1 MYIHVLNSFDSA
13 NINIILHYANVR
25 DSILI
30 LNDDVLCYYKMLTDK
45 EHIIISRIVQRIK
58 ELRDKNNKSQREVYY
73 NTNVS
78 IGRIE
83 QGNENIKITT
93 LMTLCKYF
101 NVSIS
106 DFLKDIE
113 QDLD

>member
-1 MYIHVLNSFDSA
+1 MVFA
-13 NINIILHYANVR
+13 NAH

-30 LNDDVLCYYKMLTDK
+30 LNLDVLCYTTMLTEK

-58 ELRDKNNKSQREVYY
+58 ELRYKNNKSQREVYF
-73 NTNVS
+73 NTSVS

-83 QGNENIKITT
+83 QGNENIKLTT
-93 LMTLCKYF
+93 LLTLCQYF
-101 NVSIS
+101 NITLS

-113 QDLD
+113 KDLD

>member
-1 MYIHVLNSFDSA
+1 MLFDNA
-13 NINIILHYANVR
+13 H

-30 LNDDVLCYYKMLTDK
+30 INDSVLCYYKMLTDR
-45 EHIIISRIVQRIK
+45 EHIIICRIVQRIK
-58 ELRDKNNKSQREVYY
+58 ELRDKNNKSQREVYF

-93 LMTLCKYF
+93 LITLCKYF
-101 NVSIS
+101 NISIS

-113 QDLD
+113 KDLD

>member
-1 MYIHVLNSFDSA
+1 MFDTA
-13 NINIILHYANVR
+13 NINIFLLFAIVY

-30 LNDDVLCYYKMLTDK
+30 TNDSVLCYCKMLTEK

-58 ELRDKNNKSQREVYY
+58 ELRYKNNKSQREVYF
-73 NTNVS
+73 NTSVS

-83 QGNENIKITT
+83 QGNENIKVTT
-93 LMTLCKYF
+93 LLTLCQYF
-101 NVSIS
+101 GITLS

-113 QDLD
+113 KDLD

>member
-1 MYIHVLNSFDSA
+1 
-13 NINIILHYANVR
+13 
-25 DSILI
+25 
-30 LNDDVLCYYKMLTDK
+30 MLTEK

-93 LMTLCKYF
+93 LLTLCQYF
-101 NVSIS
+101 NVTLSE
-106 DFLKDIE
+106 FLKDIE
-113 QDLD
+113 KDLD